1 MKVLR
6 FFAWMGALVP
16 ALLVGLVWGV
26 EGAPFYVSIF
36 FTLASVGW
44 LGRIDCRL
52 LDREEEMEIA
62 LVSLLH
68 SRSLLLA
75 DVERLSQELR
85 RSQSNLK
92 DVEVPDSLP
101 EDF

>member
-26 EGAPFYVSIF
+26 EGVPLYVSIF

-52 LDREEEMEIA
+52 LDREEEIDQTIACLLYDRKLLSDEIGE
-62 LVSLLH
+62 H
-68 SRSLLLA
+68 
-75 DVERLSQELR
+75 R
-85 RSQSNLK
+85 RQLMSAKSLK
-92 DVEVPDSLP
+92 DVQVPDSLP
-101 EDF
+101 EDI